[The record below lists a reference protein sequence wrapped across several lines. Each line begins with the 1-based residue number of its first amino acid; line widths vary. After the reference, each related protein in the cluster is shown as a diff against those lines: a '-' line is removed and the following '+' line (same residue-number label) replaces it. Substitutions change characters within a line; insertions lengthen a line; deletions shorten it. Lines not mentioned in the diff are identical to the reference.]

1 MPENRKDRPPDEPKG
16 SDERERINPQVK
28 HQHLK
33 DMEAFKAHIQSYIDH
48 RVATDELFAE
58 TYRKSERTIDD
69 CINWLLNWVKATG
82 SQIIAK
88 EEIYS
93 QVVHFYDEN
102 LDPGEKINAHVVCA
116 TRTELTEED
125 KRQAYQEALQKY
137 QQSELEKIRSQ
148 ANKPKAKP
156 KAKAVETQ
164 PQATL
169 SLFDD

>member
-1 MPENRKDRPPDEPKG
+1 
-16 SDERERINPQVK
+16 
-28 HQHLK
+28 
-33 DMEAFKAHIQSYIDH
+33 MEQFKAHIQVYIDN

-69 CINWLLNWVKATG
+69 CIQYVINWVKASG
-82 SQIIAK
+82 FSVVAK

-102 LDPGEKINAHVVCA
+102 LDPGEKINAHIVCA
-116 TRTELTEED
+116 TRAELTEED
-125 KRQAYQEALQKY
+125 KAEAYQNALRQY
-137 QQSELEKIRSQ
+137 QQGELEKMRTKAYQ
-148 ANKPKAKP
+148 PKAKP
-156 KAKAVETQ
+156 KAVEAQ

>member
-1 MPENRKDRPPDEPKG
+1 
-16 SDERERINPQVK
+16 
-28 HQHLK
+28 
-33 DMEAFKAHIQSYIDH
+33 MEQFKAHIQAYIDN

-58 TYRKSERTIDD
+58 TYRKSERTIDQ
-69 CINWLLNWVKATG
+69 CIQYVLNWVKASG
-82 SQIIAK
+82 SQVVAK

-102 LDPGEKINAHVVCA
+102 LEPGEKINAHVVCA
-116 TRTELTEED
+116 TRVQLTEED
-125 KRQAYQEALQKY
+125 KAQAYQDALRQY
-137 QQSELEKIRSQ
+137 QQSELEKIRAK
-148 ANKPKAKP
+148 ANQPKP

>member
-1 MPENRKDRPPDEPKG
+1 
-16 SDERERINPQVK
+16 
-28 HQHLK
+28 
-33 DMEAFKAHIQSYIDH
+33 MEQFKAHIQAYIDN

-58 TYRKSERTIDD
+58 TYRKSERTIDQ
-69 CINWLLNWVKATG
+69 CIQYVLNWVKASG
-82 SQIIAK
+82 SQVVAK

-116 TRTELTEED
+116 TRVQLTEED
-125 KRQAYQEALQKY
+125 KAQAYQDALRQY
-137 QQSELEKIRSQ
+137 QQSELEKMRAK
-148 ANKPKAKP
+148 ANQPKPKAKV
-156 KAKAVETQ
+156 VETQ

>member
-1 MPENRKDRPPDEPKG
+1 
-16 SDERERINPQVK
+16 
-28 HQHLK
+28 
-33 DMEAFKAHIQSYIDH
+33 MEQFKAHIQAYIDN

-69 CINWLLNWVKATG
+69 CIQYVINWVKASG
-82 SQIIAK
+82 FNVVAK

-102 LDPGEKINAHVVCA
+102 LDPGEKINAHIVCA
-116 TRTELTEED
+116 TRAELTEED
-125 KRQAYQEALQKY
+125 KAEAYQNALREYQKE
-137 QQSELEKIRSQ
+137 ELEKMRAKAYQ
-148 ANKPKAKP
+148 PKAKT
-156 KAKAVETQ
+156 KAVEAQ